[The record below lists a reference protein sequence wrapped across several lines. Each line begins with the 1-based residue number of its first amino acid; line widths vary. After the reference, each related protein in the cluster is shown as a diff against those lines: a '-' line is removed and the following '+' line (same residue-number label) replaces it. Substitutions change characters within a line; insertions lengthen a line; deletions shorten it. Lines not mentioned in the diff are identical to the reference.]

1 MRLDLPFLL
10 ACFVLGAASPSL
22 AAGRAGRAGEDPDG
36 PSPEARRIL
45 HLHNGQTIRV
55 LSRQKNGIWEY
66 HGKAGWKELAAGA
79 VASSILE
86 SEVLREWNTKKSAAA
101 PSDLPAR
108 SRSADWALSA
118 GLAAEGLEEMTAVL
132 ALDPDRREVLESLA
146 AHADVMSVPAIDLA
160 PARRSASAAALLRFG
175 ASVPGAARE
184 LAVLELGKLPRDAE
198 LTALLLAE
206 LRSNVVTRRSFGA
219 LALRRLQPG
228 EGVKPLLRHAVL
240 DPSDEVRRSS
250 SLALRAVGEP
260 GVIAPVVRV
269 LETSDSAVLRKNAA
283 EALGDMGYPAAVE
296 PLVARLAAPAV
307 PAGSGEPGR
316 APHAYIFV
324 GRQVA
329 YLHDFDVQVAQNQAI
344 ADPQVGV
351 LIEGSSLE
359 AAVLGVQNVDT
370 AVELASVRTSLEH
383 LTHASPGKTSKAW
396 LAWWQANASSWRS
409 EDLSKNP
416 RTGETKSAPR

>member
-1 MRLDLPFLL
+1 MRLELPLLL
-10 ACFVLGAASPSL
+10 AFSLLSAAAPSL
-22 AAGRAGRAGEDPDG
+22 RSGEDPD
-36 PSPEARRIL
+36 SPEARRIL
-45 HLHNGQTIRV
+45 HLRSGQTIRV
-55 LSRQKNGIWEY
+55 LSRQKSGVWEY

-79 VASSILE
+79 VESSILE
-86 SEVLREWNTKKSAAA
+86 SEVLRDWNAKKSQAA
-101 PSDLPAR
+101 PSDLAAR
-108 SRSADWALSA
+108 SRTADWALSA

-146 AHADVMSVPAIDLA
+146 AHADVMSVPAIDST
-160 PARRSASAAALLRFG
+160 PARRSESAAALLRFG

-198 LTALLLAE
+198 LTTLLLAE
-206 LRSNVVTRRSFGA
+206 LRSQVVTRRSFGA
-219 LALRRLQPG
+219 LALRRLIPG

-250 SLALRAVGEP
+250 SLALRSVGDP
-260 GVIAPVVRV
+260 GVIAPIVRV

-283 EALGDMGYPAAVE
+283 EALGDMGYAAAVE
-296 PLVARLAAPAV
+296 PLVARLAAPA
-307 PAGSGEPGR
+307 PPGSGDAGR
-316 APHAYIFV
+316 APHSHIFV

-329 YLHDFDVQVAQNQAI
+329 YLQDFDVQVAQNQAI

-351 LIEGSSLE
+351 LIEGS
-359 AAVLGVQNVDT
+359 AMDVAVLGVQSVDT
-370 AVELASVRTSLEH
+370 AVELASVRTSLER

-396 LAWWQANASSWRS
+396 LAWWQANASAWRS

-416 RTGETKSAPR
+416 RTGEAKPVPR